1 MKLSSGTGMGV
12 MGAVRENCRHTRCCM
27 WVGAIIVSLVALVS
41 HRAEVGA
48 VEIKRSDSQVAKR
61 SVAATEPGHPGNVF
75 LADEN
80 VIIRVPA
87 GVTWRALNERNNVVA
102 SGALSMSEGAL
113 TASLEQPGIG
123 WYRVEFLAE
132 NKSCVGWTTAAV
144 LSRPLAPIPEDSP
157 VCVDAALSWL
167 SEDANE
173 RAHVAGLAA
182 LAGVN
187 WIRDRIHWRELQ
199 TGPDAFS
206 PETKYDATATMQ
218 THAGLNVL
226 QVFHTL
232 PKWVVEAAPDQDPRC
247 PDLRH
252 VYAFCKAMAT
262 RFSGSVSAWEPWNEG
277 NAGNFGGWTINELCS
292 FQKAAFLG
300 FKSGNPLVTVGWN
313 PLGGINTPSL
323 TRGILANDTWPYYDT
338 YNIHS
343 YDWPHAYETLWGP
356 AREAACGRPIWVT
369 ECDRGIESEKDS
381 TTGDLSAE
389 YDLRKAELIAQEYA
403 SSLCAGAT
411 RHFHFVMGHYME
423 GRTQFGLLRRDLTP
437 RPGYVAL
444 AAVGRFLAGAAC
456 LGRWN
461 VAGEPN
467 AYVIAFRGQPDGV
480 ERDVIVAWAEEP
492 ADWPQRG
499 RAKVS
504 WSIPESVCVES
515 AFDYLGR
522 TLAEGP
528 PKELQSAPV
537 FLVLP
542 AGEAAKLTVS
552 MPPASVCRNDIPSP
566 VVLQLQWPEAHVL
579 MHKEGWTDEHDYQV
593 APDSETELRIYVYN
607 FGSNAAKG
615 WLNVSQLPSE
625 WRLTPDRSPVEIGPM
640 DRKLV
645 VVRLRPGT
653 SPAPDASGEW
663 VRLCGDFGEAG
674 RPALAFRV
682 RTGE

>member
-1 MKLSSGTGMGV
+1 MSLIV
-12 MGAVRENCRHTRCCM
+12 AVREIDRHTRCCV
-27 WVGAIIVSLVALVS
+27 WAGTFLVSLVVVVS
-41 HRAEVGA
+41 HGAEVSA
-48 VEIKRSDSQVAKR
+48 VETKTSDPRVAKR
-61 SVAATEPGHPGNVF
+61 GLAATEPGHPGNVF
-75 LADEN
+75 LADED
-80 VIIRVPA
+80 VIIRAPA
-87 GVTWRALNERNNVVA
+87 GVTWRALDERSNVIV
-102 SGALSMSEGAL
+102 SGTLSTSEGSL
-113 TASLEQPGIG
+113 TASLGRPGIG

-132 NKSCVGWTTAAV
+132 NKSCVGWTAAAV
-144 LSRPLAPIPEDSP
+144 LSRPLAPVPEDSP

-173 RAHVAGLAA
+173 RAHMARLAT

-199 TGPDAFS
+199 TGPDTFA
-206 PETKYDATATMQ
+206 PETKYDVTATMQ
-218 THAGLNVL
+218 ARAGLNVL

-232 PKWVVEAAPDQDPRC
+232 PKWVVDNAPEQDPRC

-252 VYAFCKAMAT
+252 VYSFCKAMAA
-262 RFSGSVSAWEPWNEG
+262 RFSGNVSAWEPWNEG
-277 NAGNFGGWTINELCS
+277 NAENFGGWTINELCS

-300 FKSGNPLVTVGWN
+300 FKSGNPRVTVGWN

-323 TRGILANDTWPYYDT
+323 VRGILANDAWPYYDT

-343 YDWPHAYETLWGP
+343 YDWPHSYEALWGP

-369 ECDRGIESEKDS
+369 ECDRGIEADTDS
-381 TTGDLSAE
+381 TIGDLSAE
-389 YDLRKAELIAQEYA
+389 CDLRKAELIAQEYA

-444 AAVGRFLAGAAC
+444 AALGRFLAGATC

-467 AYVIAFRGQPDGV
+467 VCVIAFRGHPDGA
-480 ERDVIVAWAEEP
+480 ERDIIVAWAEEP

-504 WSIPESVCVES
+504 WELPENIRVES

-522 TLAEGP
+522 DLAGGA
-528 PKELQSAPV
+528 PKELRSAPV
-537 FLVLP
+537 FLILP
-542 AGEAAKLTVS
+542 AGDTAKLVLS
-552 MPPASVCRNDIPSP
+552 RPPASAYRNDFPSP
-566 VVLQLQWPEAHVL
+566 IVFQMQWPEAHVVL
-579 MHKEGWTDEHDYQV
+579 HKEGWTDEHDYQA
-593 APDSETELRIYVYN
+593 APDSDTELHIYAYN
-607 FGSNAAKG
+607 FGTEAAKG
-615 WLNVSQLPSE
+615 SINVSQAPSG
-625 WRLTPDRSPVEIGPM
+625 WGLTPDCASVEIGPM
-640 DRKLV
+640 DRQRI
-645 VVRLRPGT
+645 VVRLRSGATPT
-653 SPAPDASGEW
+653 PDSSGEW
-663 VRLCGDFGEAG
+663 VRLCGDFREAG

>member
-1 MKLSSGTGMGV
+1 MKLSSGTGMAL
-12 MGAVRENCRHTRCCM
+12 MGDVRENRRDTRCC
-27 WVGAIIVSLVALVS
+27 VL
-41 HRAEVGA
+41 VGA
-48 VEIKRSDSQVAKR
+48 VLVSLAACVSHGAEGGAVEGKRSDSRVKKRGVAT
-61 SVAATEPGHPGNVF
+61 TEPGHPGNVF
-75 LADEN
+75 LADED
-80 VIIRVPA
+80 VIIHAPA
-87 GVTWRALNERNNVVA
+87 GDTWRALNERSNVVA
-102 SGALSMSEGAL
+102 SGPLSTSEGSL
-113 TASLEQPGIG
+113 TASLERPGIG

-132 NKSCVGWTTAAV
+132 NKSCVSRTTAAV
-144 LSRPLAPIPEDSP
+144 LSRPLAPVPEDSP

-173 RAHVAGLAA
+173 RAHLARLAA

-187 WIRDRIHWRELQ
+187 WIRDRVHWRELQ
-199 TGPDAFS
+199 TGPDTFS
-206 PETKYDATATMQ
+206 PETKYDVTATMQ
-218 THAGLNVL
+218 TNAGLNVL

-232 PKWVVEAAPDQDPRC
+232 PKWVVESAPDQDRRC

-300 FKSGNPLVTVGWN
+300 FKSGNPLVIVGWN

-323 TRGILANDTWPYYDT
+323 VRGILANDTWPYYDT

-343 YDWPHAYETLWGP
+343 YDWPHAYEALWGP

-369 ECDRGIESEKDS
+369 ECDRGIEAEKDS

-403 SSLCAGAT
+403 GSLCAGAT

-467 AYVIAFRGQPDGV
+467 AYVIAFRGRPDGAK
-480 ERDVIVAWAEEP
+480 RDVIVAWAEEP
-492 ADWPQRG
+492 VDWPQRG

-504 WSIPESVCVES
+504 WSLPENVRVES
-515 AFDYLGR
+515 TFDCLGR
-522 TLAEGP
+522 ALESGAP
-528 PKELQSAPV
+528 RELRSAPV

-542 AGEAAKLTVS
+542 AGDTAKLALS
-552 MPPASVCRNDIPSP
+552 MPPASAYRNDVPSSI
-566 VVLQLQWPEAHVL
+566 VLQLQWPEAHVV
-579 MHKEGWTDEHDYQV
+579 MHKEGWTDEHDYQI
-593 APDSETELRIYVYN
+593 APDSATELRIYVYN
-607 FGSNAAKG
+607 FGSAAAQGSIIASEAPSG
-615 WLNVSQLPSE
+615 WT
-625 WRLTPDRSPVEIGPM
+625 LTPDRSPVEIGPM
-640 DRKLV
+640 ERKPV
-645 VVRLRPGT
+645 VVRMRLG
-653 SPAPDASGEW
+653 ASSSDPSGNW
-663 VRLCGDFGEAG
+663 VRLCGDFREAG